1 MPVKIRLRRA
11 GRTHRAYFQLIAA
24 DSRMPRDGRFLE
36 KLGTYD
42 PNFDP
47 PRVYVDH
54 AAAMK
59 WLREGAQMTDTAR
72 SLLSREGILL
82 KYHHECLG
90 DSPDKIAEAFV
101 AWKKQQDLKLT
112 SEQSKA
118 QAKRDEE
125 LKARMEAETAIK
137 NKRLE
142 ERAAREAEAKAAEE
156 AAKAEAEAAK
166 AAEAGEATESAE
178 AADAAPEAA
187 AEETAEAQAEA
198 PAEEAKAESE
208 APAEEAKAEGETTE
222 APAEEEKQ

>member
-47 PRVYVDH
+47 PKVYVDH
-54 AAAMK
+54 SATMK

-82 KYHHECLG
+82 KFHHERLG
-90 DSPDKIAEAFV
+90 DSPDKIAEAFT
-101 AWKKQQDLKLT
+101 AWKQQQEVKLT

-125 LKARMEAETAIK
+125 MKARMEAETAIK

-156 AAKAEAEAAK
+156 AAKAEAEAAAAAAAESAEGEEAVEGDAP
-166 AAEAGEATESAE
+166 AAEAT
-178 AADAAPEAA
+178 
-187 AEETAEAQAEA
+187 AEEAPAAEA
-198 PAEEAKAESE
+198 PAEEAPA
-208 APAEEAKAEGETTE
+208 AEEAK
-222 APAEEEKQ
+222 EEKE